1 MNWSANQTKHLSLA
15 QQLTLVMVGAF
26 LLPLFGPLLDQ
37 HYAEKQPLHQHL
49 FLHSIK
55 LLHHGHYQTNDV
67 VSLLSL
73 DTTGPTTLVPFLPF
87 NQAITL
93 PLLPNGELAVG
104 LIEDI
109 SFSQGISPPPLDRP
123 PR

>member
-1 MNWSANQTKHLSLA
+1 MNWPANQTKHLSLA
-15 QQLTLVMVGAF
+15 QHLTLVMVAAF
-26 LLPLFGPLLDQ
+26 LLPLFGSLLDQ
-37 HYAEKQPLHQHL
+37 QYAEKQPLHQHL